1 MKDITSKV
9 IDTYSKKYG
18 IQFTPLGDIGWV
30 TYVGPGDSGKEISI
44 SKSQTTI
51 FFSIYPLLEVKC
63 KKCKPQLAQHLLLL
77 NSQTPLVKYSVDADW
92 NILLS
97 VEYPI
102 DEFSYELFKVA
113 LDALIE
119 ALEKHYPEILEIA
132 KD

>member
-1 MKDITSKV
+1 MKGITSKV

-18 IQFTPLGDIGWV
+18 LRFTAFGDMGWV
-30 TYVGPGDSGKEISI
+30 TYVGLGEGGKEISI

-63 KKCKPQLAQHLLLL
+63 KKCKPELAQRLLLL

-102 DEFSYELFKVA
+102 DGFSYEVFKEA
-113 LDALIE
+113 LDALIG
-119 ALEKHYPEILEIA
+119 ALEKHYPEILEIV